1 MANTKQYYRCIS
13 HTQVLKLFIK
23 TMCDLGKQ
31 GDEKVMF
38 LWRYVVLSYRNQEV
52 GAQLEAEVL
61 QSLVIRLLG
70 FQTPLHIGNFYM
82 DFCGDI

>member
-38 LWRYVVLSYRNQEV
+38 LQRYVVLIYRNQEV
-52 GAQLEAEVL
+52 GAT
-61 QSLVIRLLG
+61 G
-70 FQTPLHIGNFYM
+70 G
-82 DFCGDI
+82 